1 MATPG
6 VSHSVTRQRTVAL
19 RECIERHY
27 HVEFLLSKTRA
38 HGRKKLYFFGDQT
51 LKFTD
56 AELNAMEAKI
66 KEEMIKLGI
75 RYFET
80 GFRTQKRKGV
90 PHLVYYAH
98 VPEVSGA
105 APPTPKPTKERL
117 VLTAS
122 TSTAAVRTR
131 WVEGCVPQQPH

>member
-1 MATPG
+1 MST
-6 VSHSVTRQRTVAL
+6 SVVTHANTRRRTVAL
-19 RECIERHY
+19 RECVERHY
-27 HVEFLLSKTRA
+27 HVAFLLSKTRA

-75 RYFET
+75 RYFEV

-98 VPEVSGA
+98 VPEVTGA
-105 APPTPKPTKERL
+105 APPPSKPTKERL
-117 VLTAS
+117 VLTPS
-122 TSTAAVRTR
+122 TSTADVRTR
-131 WVEGCVPQQPH
+131 WVEGYVPQQSH